1 MLMPGSPRHMLMP
14 GSHGAI
20 LERIGRT
27 IAEID
32 EDLADE
38 PIPARIGEILDHDA
52 DFQDTSILCS
62 LIDALTRPE
71 DFEFVRRNG
80 ELFLV
85 PRGRSTG

>member
-1 MLMPGSPRHMLMP
+1 MLMP

-62 LIDALTRPE
+62 LIDALTRSE